1 MATLKKRGK
10 QFWVSFNIDG
20 KRYRKPLGTNNER
33 VAKSRFRKL
42 EYELTLGD
50 LRVASKLP
58 LETIL
63 EAFCRHLAA
72 TRTYKSYK
80 NDFSRLRVFFGPVCK
95 SLEPGSKHPAF
106 DKYAGRHVQ
115 AKLLEDITPQAIN
128 RFLSAR
134 IEQDNWSAKTAN
146 LIRQLL
152 HKLFVYAGK
161 HHGFVSRDR
170 RYPNPA
176 SGVDRRREAAPQIR
190 FLKLEQIQK
199 QLEVLENYPT
209 IHAMVATYIYA
220 GLRREAGTWL
230 RREDVDLDKRLIRV
244 QAKTV
249 DDKYWQPKT
258 RKNRVVPISKALHEI
273 LSAYNPPH
281 KCIWFFPS
289 PKGKRWN
296 PDNFSQDL
304 RKINKKNGLNW
315 GCLEYR
321 HTFGSHLA
329 IKGESLYKI
338 STLMGNSP
346 GICRKHYA
354 ALIPEEMADVVEF
367 SRSRD
372 ADPESPDDDSVKAV
386 LELVLKKLDGAQTT
400 KPESPRLRMLP
411 PQQSA

>member
-1 MATLKKRGK
+1 
-10 QFWVSFNIDG
+10 
-20 KRYRKPLGTNNER
+20 
-33 VAKSRFRKL
+33 
-42 EYELTLGD
+42 
-50 LRVASKLP
+50 
-58 LETIL
+58 
-63 EAFCRHLAA
+63 
-72 TRTYKSYK
+72 
-80 NDFSRLRVFFGPVCK
+80 
-95 SLEPGSKHPAF
+95 
-106 DKYAGRHVQ
+106 
-115 AKLLEDITPQAIN
+115 
-128 RFLSAR
+128 
-134 IEQDNWSAKTAN
+134 
-146 LIRQLL
+146 
-152 HKLFVYAGK
+152 
-161 HHGFVSRDR
+161 
-170 RYPNPA
+170 
-176 SGVDRRREAAPQIR
+176 
-190 FLKLEQIQK
+190 
-199 QLEVLENYPT
+199 
-209 IHAMVATYIYA
+209 MVATYIYA

-249 DDKYWQPKT
+249 DEEYWQPKT
-258 RKNRVVPISKALHEI
+258 KKNRVVPISKALHEI

-281 KCIWFFPS
+281 DCLWFFPS
-289 PKGKRWN
+289 PTGKRWN

-304 RKINKKNGLNW
+304 RKINKKNGLDW

-386 LELVLKKLDGAQTT
+386 LELVLKKLDGVQTR
-400 KPESPRLRMLP
+400 KADPPRLRVLP